1 MMRCSGFTT
10 RQLPCISGQVCFASI
25 GKLSSDGSSRH
36 CSCLYVERETK
47 RTASALF
54 FSRTKLLHSVLF
66 EKTTDEFRSM
76 QLSL

>member
-1 MMRCSGFTT
+1 MMGCLGFTT

-36 CSCLYVERETK
+36 CSCLFVERETK
-47 RTASALF
+47 RTASAPF
-54 FSRTKLLHSVLF
+54 FLEQNSFIASF
-66 EKTTDEFRSM
+66 SENTTNEFRSM